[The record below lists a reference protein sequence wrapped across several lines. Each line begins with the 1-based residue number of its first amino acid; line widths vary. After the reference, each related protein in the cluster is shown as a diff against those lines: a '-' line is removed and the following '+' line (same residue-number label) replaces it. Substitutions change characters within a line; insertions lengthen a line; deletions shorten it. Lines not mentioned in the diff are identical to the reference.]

1 MSEKIYEKLSDK
13 REILSRFIAIQAVL
27 AEILMNYF
35 PLLSSFVDCKK
46 IKLDVNF
53 NLTTSPWHFIYIRM
67 MIFLDITSCICGF
80 KNIPHLLHT
89 THFGFSHEFLI
100 LN

>member
-13 REILSRFIAIQAVL
+13 REILARFIAIQAVP
-27 AEILMNYF
+27 AEILMKYF

-53 NLTTSPWHFIYIRM
+53 NLTTSPWQFIHIRM
-67 MIFLDITSCICGF
+67 MILFHTY
-80 KNIPHLLHT
+80 KKPHAYVAPKI
-89 THFGFSHEFLI
+89 FLI
-100 LN
+100 CFTQLTPDFI